1 MRMPIEA
8 HTSRPWLI
16 HEIAPDFRIE
26 DVWSFRTPGAG
37 PDDFPVML
45 AALEASNRPG
55 KTTWPTRFLFA
66 VRWKL
71 GAVFGWDKPQAGLD
85 AAVTSLRDRL
95 PEDLRRCPGHKDPN
109 IPFTPVYQTHDECV
123 EEMANSTAHIV
134 CHLGWVATDDGG
146 YELRM
151 AALTKPGGRLGR
163 FYLAFIKPFRYL
175 VIYPALTR
183 RWERAWLDR
192 DRDLDKKVH
201 HDRES

>member
-1 MRMPIEA
+1 MPIEA

-71 GAVFGWDKPQAGLD
+71 GAVFGWDKPQAGPGRR
-85 AAVTSLRDRL
+85 RDVPAGSPSGGPAPL
-95 PEDLRRCPGHKDPN
+95 PWTQGSEHPVHAGVPDP
-109 IPFTPVYQTHDECV
+109 
-123 EEMANSTAHIV
+123 
-134 CHLGWVATDDGG
+134 
-146 YELRM
+146 
-151 AALTKPGGRLGR
+151 
-163 FYLAFIKPFRYL
+163 
-175 VIYPALTR
+175 
-183 RWERAWLDR
+183 
-192 DRDLDKKVH
+192 
-201 HDRES
+201 